1 MLLCKP
7 LLTSSS
13 AGTRTAHGITLARD
27 FTNIR
32 ERYLNRLLGRDGWNM
47 YIQTT
52 KNRVL
57 RDGCIAYSRAKAT
70 SATIVFEARTRI
82 IAGFARVQ
90 YRFEMRTARSSG
102 GMAPVPISTTAR
114 CSNNPFGRMRLNWK
128 EWLKAEQPL

>member
-32 ERYLNRLLGRDGWNM
+32 ERYPNQPLGRDGWTM
-47 YIQTT
+47 CIQTT
-52 KNRVL
+52 GNKVS
-57 RDGCIAYSRAKAT
+57 RDGCTAYSPAKAT
-70 SATIVFEARTRI
+70 SATIVFEARTRS

-90 YRFEMRTARSSG
+90 YRFETRTAKSLG
-102 GMAPVPISTTAR
+102 GMAHAPTSTTAR
-114 CSNNPFGRMRLNWK
+114 CSNNPFERM
-128 EWLKAEQPL
+128 